1 MVGLTH
7 SPPKKKKQK
16 RKTKQ
21 KILKQSS
28 ERYWSQKEDS
38 LLSRI
43 EIKIRGVGNLF

>member
-7 SPPKKKKQK
+7 SPPKKKQK

-28 ERYWSQKEDS
+28 ERYWSQKENS